1 MGEKNRHITLFK
13 DKPKKTVDNKVFDM
27 MTAAADK
34 TDVNLEK
41 SAEIGKSSD
50 SIHTALMA
58 AGMTPAYGNIADL
71 ADATLYAL
79 EGELGNAAWSAAAA
93 IPIIGQMVSG
103 KRALKAAKEAGEE
116 MVTLYRGIQE
126 WHPSKHMLTG
136 GKSKGKIIRTGE
148 SMVSDGKF
156 VGGGAEWEWGLGR
169 GVEEASKSSLWVS
182 SNIDIA
188 KSYMRRN
195 NLGGGLSG
203 RLLEFEVPKSYFKKH
218 FKKTGWSDDGVSGF
232 FPSGIPVPFLKKVH
246 K

>member
-1 MGEKNRHITLFK
+1 MRITETKKKKMPVEDKIIDSFSGKGNRKRNVH
-13 DKPKKTVDNKVFDM
+13 V
-27 MTAAADK
+27 
-34 TDVNLEK
+34 
-41 SAEIGKSSD
+41 
-50 SIHTALMA
+50 ALAA
-58 AGMTPAYGNIADL
+58 AGMTPAYGNIADV

-79 EGELGNAAWSAAAA
+79 EGEFGEAAWSMAAA
-93 IPIIGQMVSG
+93 IPVIGQMVAG
-103 KRALKAAKEAGEE
+103 RRAAKVAKEAGEE

-156 VGGGAEWEWGLGR
+156 VGGGYVAVKGR
-169 GVEEASKSSLWVS
+169 GSDWRRRLIEVEGASESSLWVS

-188 KSYMRRN
+188 KSY
-195 NLGGGLSG
+195 LGGGLSG

-218 FKKTGWSDDGVSGF
+218 FKKTGWSDDGVNGF

-246 K
+246 KRKRRKK

>member
-1 MGEKNRHITLFK
+1 MRITETKKKKMPVEDKIIDSFSGKGNRKRNVH
-13 DKPKKTVDNKVFDM
+13 V
-27 MTAAADK
+27 
-34 TDVNLEK
+34 
-41 SAEIGKSSD
+41 
-50 SIHTALMA
+50 ALAA
-58 AGMTPAYGNIADL
+58 AGMTPAYGNIADV

-79 EGELGNAAWSAAAA
+79 EGEFGEAAWSMAAA
-93 IPIIGQMVSG
+93 IPVIGQMVAG
-103 KRALKAAKEAGEE
+103 KRALKVAKESGEE

-136 GKSKGKIIRTGE
+136 GKYKGKIIRTGE

-169 GVEEASKSSLWVS
+169 GVEAASKSSLWVS

-218 FKKTGWSDDGVSGF
+218 FKKTGWSDDGVNGF

-246 K
+246 KRKRRKK